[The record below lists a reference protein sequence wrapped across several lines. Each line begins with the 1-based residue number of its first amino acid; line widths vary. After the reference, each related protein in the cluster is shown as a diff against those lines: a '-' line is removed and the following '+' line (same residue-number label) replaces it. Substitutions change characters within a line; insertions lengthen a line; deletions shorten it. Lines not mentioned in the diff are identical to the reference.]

1 MQKESFKMLSF
12 DDHLGCFG
20 EFNPKDPVCK
30 KFCAVNLRCAID
42 YENTARMEILDELVY
57 TETIFTKIQ

>member
-1 MQKESFKMLSF
+1 MQKESLSLLSF

-42 YENTARMEILDELVY
+42 YENNARLDILDDFVY
-57 TETIFTKIQ
+57 TETLYTKIQ

>member
-1 MQKESFKMLSF
+1 MQKELLKMLSY

-20 EFNPKDPVCK
+20 EFNAKDPVCK

-42 YENTARMEILDELVY
+42 YENNVRLEILDELVY